1 MTGTQDYDAEVV
13 ACATDAIVANANG
26 EHLDEALEVLDYIGV
41 EWEDVPAE
49 QMQLPFTRDINV

>member
-1 MTGTQDYDAEVV
+1 MYRCCKDPDTGEVY
-13 ACATDAIVANANG
+13 G
-26 EHLDEALEVLDYIGV
+26 WGKVLDYIGV